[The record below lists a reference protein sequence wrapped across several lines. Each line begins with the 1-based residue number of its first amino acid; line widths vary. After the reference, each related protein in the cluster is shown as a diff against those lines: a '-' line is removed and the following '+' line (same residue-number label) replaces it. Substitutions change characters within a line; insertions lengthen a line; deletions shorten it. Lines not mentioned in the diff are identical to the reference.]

1 MSSRDVKGR
10 GITPREGPGETPAGN
25 ALGLEL
31 VSTNPN
37 TNYVLETVIL
47 KWAHTVFGSLREEE
61 LPARDD
67 Q

>member
-10 GITPREGPGETPAGN
+10 AITPREGPGETPAGN
-25 ALGLEL
+25 AIGLVI
-31 VSTNPN
+31 VSANPN

-47 KWAHTVFGSLREEE
+47 KWAHTVFSSLGEEE